1 MTYSHAAAAYREH
14 EVLTASPAQLVV
26 IVYDHALANLTRA
39 RMAFQAGNI
48 EARVEATGK
57 ARDALVELM
66 ATLDVER
73 GGQLAENL
81 RGLYGF
87 LINQLLDL
95 GLHPDARLLDRV
107 TTMVSELR
115 SAFAAIAERAVEAP
129 AA

>member
-1 MTYSHAAAAYREH
+1 MTYSHAAAAYRER

-39 RMAFQAGNI
+39 RMALQAGNI

-95 GLHPDARLLDRV
+95 GLHPDAKLLDRV
-107 TTMVSELR
+107 TKMVAELR
-115 SAFAAIAERAVEAP
+115 SAFASIAERAAEAP

>member
-1 MTYSHAAAAYREH
+1 MTYSHAAAAYRER
-14 EVLTASPAQLVV
+14 EVLTASPAQLIV

-39 RMAFQAGNI
+39 RMALQSGNI

-73 GGQLAENL
+73 GGQLADNL

-95 GLHPDARLLDRV
+95 GLHPDTRMLDRV
-107 TTMVSELR
+107 TKMVAELR
-115 SAFAAIAERAVEAP
+115 SAFAAIAERAAEAP